1 MTSVASVV
9 LPGPAIRRMEVWY
22 LNLDQGRATFAEGEE
37 PSAIATSGQ
46 MGRLAFAAGLEVEP
60 GTV

>member
-1 MTSVASVV
+1 
-9 LPGPAIRRMEVWY
+9 MEVWY